1 MNKNN
6 INIFK
11 LIILMGLSLY
21 TSVLAFNFT
30 EINIFLENLFPNLN
44 GLLLTL
50 GGLMFWTILIALPI
64 SLLLHLKI
72 LKLENLQG

>member
-11 LIILMGLSLY
+11 LIILMDLSLY

-72 LKLENLQG
+72 LKLETLQG

>member
-72 LKLENLQG
+72 LKL